1 MGPRGG
7 TPDDAPKSPPK
18 IVKIGRNWRSIGR
31 VSENK
36 SLTPNDEDIFQDI
49 SLDSSNWMFEEN
61 QNSEIII
68 HDDGI
73 IEVTALQKESTPG
86 IRIKIPISL
95 KPGDYILTVV
105 AHAEAESTF
114 FPWAIDS
121 EKVQAHSKG
130 RGLLFISP
138 KWSSTSYC
146 F

>member
-1 MGPRGG
+1 MGARGG
-7 TPDDAPKSPPK
+7 TPDDGPKRPPK

-86 IRIKIPISL
+86 IRIKITI
-95 KPGDYILTVV
+95 
-105 AHAEAESTF
+105 
-114 FPWAIDS
+114 
-121 EKVQAHSKG
+121 
-130 RGLLFISP
+130 
-138 KWSSTSYC
+138 
-146 F
+146 